1 MRIGRTIRCST
12 FAFFVL
18 ALYSMTSAADGERY
32 VILDRGGGD
41 AGYIQVSSRG
51 SAFIIDWQTLNNGR
65 GAHSRERL
73 ELDKDGLPRSW
84 KTETRSDF
92 GSSEAGT
99 GSGAQSFREDKGH
112 AEWVTGGR
120 AERRTLDGSNIFVM
134 PGASQ
139 WALGVYAR
147 ALLKRPD
154 LSLDA
159 LPSGKLR
166 LEKLREETL
175 DGTPV
180 TVYLLH
186 GPDADHSETVRLDA
200 SGALF
205 AVGEGNIVR
214 DGRQRVAA
222 VLRQA
227 QLQREEE
234 AHVALQKK
242 LLHTF
247 ETHVRV
253 FDPASGQ
260 LGVQSSVLFFHD
272 HITGIEPLDR
282 PDEPDETVID
292 GEGGTLIPGL
302 HDTHYHASLAGPE
315 GAWLSLAAGVTT
327 ARDMGSNNAF
337 LQGYLADIASG
348 RLPGPRILPSGLI
361 EAESPFALRST
372 GFLVDN
378 REAALQAVR
387 WYAERGYLQIKIY
400 NSVHPDWVP
409 ALASEAHALGLRVA
423 GHIPAFT
430 TPDAMIDAG
439 YDEITHANQLM
450 LGWVLEP
457 GEDTRTPLR
466 LTAMSRF
473 AALDLNSTQ
482 VQRTLAHLKAK
493 GTAVEPTLAIMRR
506 LLLNRTGEV
515 EPEDRW
521 WFSHLPQHFAPGH
534 FETVLPGFT
543 IMPIKTPA
551 DDAAYREAAAK
562 MIELV
567 NRLREQGTLFYAG
580 SDDNNGFVLQRELEL
595 FTTAGL
601 TAAQALT
608 RATLESARY
617 LGHEQEWGSIVRGK
631 SADFFLVPGDPTADI
646 KAIHSVRMTVAQG
659 RVYFPSEIYR
669 ALGIQ
674 PFIAPPRASPPRTPD
689 RAPVH

>member
-1 MRIGRTIRCST
+1 MRIGRMFRYST
-12 FAFFVL
+12 FALFTL
-18 ALYSMTSAADGERY
+18 ALCSLTAAADGERY
-32 VILDRGGGD
+32 VILDRSGGD
-41 AGYIQVSSRG
+41 SGYIRVSSRG
-51 SAFIIDWQTLNNGR
+51 STFIIDWQTLNNGR
-65 GAHSRERL
+65 GARSRERL
-73 ELDKDGLPRSW
+73 ELDKEGLPRSW
-84 KTETRSDF
+84 KIETRSDLGTNEVGR
-92 GSSEAGT
+92 GSAAE
-99 GSGAQSFREDKGH
+99 SFRSDGAH
-112 AEWVTGGR
+112 AEWAIGGR
-120 AERRTLDGSNIFVM
+120 IERRTIDGSKIFVM
-134 PGASQ
+134 PGASK

-147 ALLKRPD
+147 ALLKRPG
-154 LSLDA
+154 LSFEA

-180 TVYLLH
+180 TVYTLH
-186 GPDADHSETVRLDA
+186 GPDADQSETVRLDA

-205 AVGEGNIVR
+205 AVGEGKVVH
-214 DGRQRVAA
+214 DGQQSVAA

-234 AHVALQKK
+234 AHLALQKK

-247 ETHVRV
+247 ETPVRVRNVRV
-253 FDPASGQ
+253 FDPVSGQ
-260 LGVQSSVLFFHD
+260 LGAPSSVLFFHD
-272 HITGIEPLDR
+272 HITGIEPLER

-302 HDTHYHASLAGPE
+302 HDTHYHAIFAGPE

-327 ARDMGSNNAF
+327 ARDMGSNNVF
-337 LQGYLADIASG
+337 LQSYLVDIAAG

-361 EAESPFALRST
+361 EGESPFALRST

-450 LGWVLEP
+450 LGWVLKP

-482 VQRTLAHLKAK
+482 VQRTLAHIKAK
-493 GTAVEPTLAIMRR
+493 GIVVEPTLAIMRR

-521 WFSHLPQHFAPGH
+521 WFSHLPPHFAPGH
-534 FETVLPGFT
+534 FATVLPGFT

-551 DDAAYREAAAK
+551 DDAAYRGAAAK

-567 NRLREQGTLFYAG
+567 KRLHEQGTPFFAG
-580 SDDNNGFVLQRELEL
+580 SDDNDGFFLQRELEL
-595 FTTAGL
+595 FTAAGL
-601 TAAQALT
+601 TSAQALT

-617 LGHEQEWGSIVRGK
+617 FGHEQEWGSIARGK
-631 SADFFLVPGDPTADI
+631 SADFFLVPGDPTTDI

-659 RVYFPSEIYR
+659 RVYFPSEIYQ
-669 ALGIQ
+669 ALGVQ
-674 PFIAPPRASPPRTPD
+674 PFVAPPRISVSPR
-689 RAPVH
+689 